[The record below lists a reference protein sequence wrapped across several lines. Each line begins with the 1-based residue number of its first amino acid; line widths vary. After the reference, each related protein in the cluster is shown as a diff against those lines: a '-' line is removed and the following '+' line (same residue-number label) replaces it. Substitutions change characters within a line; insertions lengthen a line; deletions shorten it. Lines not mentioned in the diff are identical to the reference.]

1 MNRKTFSLVTSLAIL
16 SSSLSPT
23 WAAGKDFTYNN
34 LNQNL
39 PIKAQLDEIEVV
51 EEKIDLPLV
60 TETMPDE
67 SVRNKY
73 VKIIFV
79 PEIKTV
85 NGLIQYGELIDVDGN
100 IIPINK
106 NSSEEEKSKSFYVL
120 SSARWSDIL
129 NYKEDGKLILPKL
142 AVENNESNPEKKEI
156 HKFLGWSLRNDL
168 IDPFNL
174 KKYKKVSDIR
184 KGDTLEFRSR
194 FETLPYFY
202 RTEENLAYD
211 SDGYRIIDFSKKYN
225 RNKFISYSDLSGWK
239 GQLSLNEDQREFAD
253 PEAFT
258 SKKIYF
264 YFKKNSGDYNFGDY
278 KPSIVKEKDNTLW
291 YWHYGSA
298 YENIAWDSFE
308 LSDKVEEYKAICIHK
323 FFRISDEIDLNKLP
337 LPEGI
342 YVVKLQAEDGYTVKD
357 LDYSR
362 HAVRDGVSLAEVKS
376 IASKPKLIDKD
387 KVQYYGEVAWYD
399 GYKKIDKPSE
409 FKINSDTV
417 LTARRVIDFQSEKF
431 TPEVNEIKVNKD
443 EDVTIKKL
451 KEGITNLPKDIKDL
465 EIVENVN
472 TSEVGEGK
480 ATLKLTFTDTS
491 SKEVEVPVKVIN
503 VIDAGLVTPVPE
515 IKAED
520 IIKEEVPYNGT
531 INLLD
536 NIKNLPDGVRVEDL
550 SEKINTKISGTYTGR
565 VKVTFKDESSR
576 IVEIP
581 IEVSE
586 ALSDSYT
593 PQVKKIEVNKNED
606 VTLEKLKKGITNLP
620 KNLDKIE
627 IKTYP
632 DTSEV
637 GEGKATLKLIF
648 TDTSSKEVEVP
659 VKVINVIDAN
669 LITPVPEIKAED
681 IIKEEIP
688 YNGEINLLDNIENLP
703 DGAKVEDI
711 IDPIDTKSPGT
722 YTGKVKVTFKDG
734 SSRIVEIPIEVLEA
748 LASSYT
754 PEIKAIEVNKGEDV
768 TLEKLKSGIVN
779 LPKNLDKIEIITY
792 PDTSEVGEG
801 KATLKLIFTD
811 TSSKEVEIPVKVINI
826 IDAGIVTPVP
836 EIKVEDIIKEEVP
849 YNGQINL
856 LDNIKNLPKGAEVK
870 DLSEPID
877 TRSPGSYTGKIKVTF
892 KDGSSRI
899 LEIPVKVQEALASS
913 YTPEIKTIE
922 VNKDQDVT
930 LEKLKS
936 GITNLPKDIKNLE
949 IVENVNT
956 SEVGEGKATLKLIF
970 LDTSSK
976 EVEIPVKVINVID
989 GGLITPVPEI
999 KAEDIIKEEVP
1010 YNGEINLRDNIE
1022 NLPNGAEVEDIS
1034 EPIDTKRP
1042 GTYTG
1047 KVRVIFKDGS
1057 SRILEIPIIVLEALA
1072 DSYTAEV
1079 KEIEV
1084 NKGED
1089 VTRERLKEGITNLPK
1104 NIKVIEI
1111 KENVNTSEVGESKAV
1126 LELIFS
1132 DTSKKEVEVPVKV
1145 IEKISGGTITPI
1157 PTINESDI
1165 ITEEV
1170 PYNGEINLLDNIKN
1184 SPDGAKVEDIIDP
1197 IDTKSPGTY
1206 TGKVKVTFKDGSSRI
1221 VEIPIEVLEALA
1233 SSYTPEIKAIEVNK
1247 GEDVTLEKLK
1257 SGIVNLP
1264 KNLDKIEI
1272 ITYPDTSEVGE
1283 GKGTLKLIFTDKSS
1297 KEVEVPV
1304 KVINVIDAGLV
1315 TPVPEIKAED
1325 IIKEEVLYNGQIN
1338 LLDNIENLQD
1348 GAEVENISEPIDTKN
1363 PGSYTGK
1370 VKVTFKDGSSRIL
1383 EIPIE
1388 VLIPMAEKYPV
1399 QNSNKTEVENLESL
1413 NSLEKSEIEE
1423 KVREANPQV
1432 ASIEVDHRGNVTLI
1446 YEDGSTNTI
1455 KAEYIVV
1462 LKEKL
1467 PEEEVPED
1475 KPGEEG
1481 EKDPED
1487 KPGEEGEKD
1496 PEDKQGEEG
1505 EKDPE
1510 DKLGEEGEKDP
1521 EDKPGEEGDK
1531 DPEDTEEESEEK
1543 ESSQDSKEE
1552 EKNYKE
1558 NENKLYPRDE
1568 FPRYY
1573 VRSHRTPT
1581 YMVETRIDHK
1591 ASKPKV
1597 SSKKFVIDTKTG
1609 TYTVTEDGKTLEKNM
1624 EVKPVIKGGRTNLPL
1639 RALAEILDAKVI
1651 WNEGTRTASF
1661 TRDGLTAFIQIDGKK
1676 IVLSNGETIELES
1689 KALNINGRIYLP
1701 LVNVGQVFGLTS
1713 GNSLDGDD
1721 QDIEWD
1727 DKDKTVTINI
1737 K

>member
-278 KPSIVKEKDNTLW
+278 KPSIVKEKNNTLW
-291 YWHYGSA
+291 YWYYGSA

-308 LSDKVEEYKAICIHK
+308 LSDKVEEYKAICINK

-480 ATLKLTFTDTS
+480 ATLKLIFTDTSSKEVEIPVKVINIIDAGIVTPVPEIKVEDIIKEEVPYNGTINLLDNIKNLPDGVRVEDLSEKINTKISGTYTGRVKVTFKDGSSRIVEIPIEVSEALSDSYTPQVKKIEVNKNEDVTLEKLKKGITNLPKNLDKIEIKTYPDTSEVGEGKATLKLIFTDTS

-565 VKVTFKDESSR
+565 VKVTFKDGSSR

-711 IDPIDTKSPGT
+711 IDPIDTKSPG
-722 YTGKVKVTFKDG
+722 
-734 SSRIVEIPIEVLEA
+734 
-748 LASSYT
+748 SY
-754 PEIKAIEVNKGEDV
+754 A
-768 TLEKLKSGIVN
+768 
-779 LPKNLDKIEIITY
+779 
-792 PDTSEVGEG
+792 
-801 KATLKLIFTD
+801 
-811 TSSKEVEIPVKVINI
+811 
-826 IDAGIVTPVP
+826 
-836 EIKVEDIIKEEVP
+836 
-849 YNGQINL
+849 
-856 LDNIKNLPKGAEVK
+856 
-870 DLSEPID
+870 
-877 TRSPGSYTGKIKVTF
+877 GKIKVTF

-899 LEIPVKVQEALASS
+899 V
-913 YTPEIKTIE
+913 
-922 VNKDQDVT
+922 
-930 LEKLKS
+930 
-936 GITNLPKDIKNLE
+936 
-949 IVENVNT
+949 
-956 SEVGEGKATLKLIF
+956 
-970 LDTSSK
+970 
-976 EVEIPVKVINVID
+976 
-989 GGLITPVPEI
+989 
-999 KAEDIIKEEVP
+999 
-1010 YNGEINLRDNIE
+1010 
-1022 NLPNGAEVEDIS
+1022 
-1034 EPIDTKRP
+1034 
-1042 GTYTG
+1042 
-1047 KVRVIFKDGS
+1047 
-1057 SRILEIPIIVLEALA
+1057 
-1072 DSYTAEV
+1072 
-1079 KEIEV
+1079 
-1084 NKGED
+1084 
-1089 VTRERLKEGITNLPK
+1089 
-1104 NIKVIEI
+1104 
-1111 KENVNTSEVGESKAV
+1111 
-1126 LELIFS
+1126 
-1132 DTSKKEVEVPVKV
+1132 
-1145 IEKISGGTITPI
+1145 
-1157 PTINESDI
+1157 
-1165 ITEEV
+1165 
-1170 PYNGEINLLDNIKN
+1170 
-1184 SPDGAKVEDIIDP
+1184 
-1197 IDTKSPGTY
+1197 
-1206 TGKVKVTFKDGSSRI
+1206 
-1221 VEIPIEVLEALA
+1221 
-1233 SSYTPEIKAIEVNK
+1233 
-1247 GEDVTLEKLK
+1247 
-1257 SGIVNLP
+1257 
-1264 KNLDKIEI
+1264 
-1272 ITYPDTSEVGE
+1272 
-1283 GKGTLKLIFTDKSS
+1283 
-1297 KEVEVPV
+1297 
-1304 KVINVIDAGLV
+1304 
-1315 TPVPEIKAED
+1315 
-1325 IIKEEVLYNGQIN
+1325 
-1338 LLDNIENLQD
+1338 
-1348 GAEVENISEPIDTKN
+1348 
-1363 PGSYTGK
+1363 
-1370 VKVTFKDGSSRIL
+1370 

-1432 ASIEVDHRGNVTLI
+1432 ASIEVDHRGDVTLI

-1496 PEDKQGEEG
+1496 PEDKPGEERK
-1505 EKDPE
+1505 KDPE
-1510 DKLGEEGEKDP
+1510 DKPGEEGEKDP

-1531 DPEDTEEESEEK
+1531 DPEDKPGEEDKKNPEDTEEEGEK

-1573 VRSHRTPT
+1573 ARNHRTPT
-1581 YMVETRIDHK
+1581 YKVETKIDYK
-1591 ASKPKV
+1591 ESKPKV
-1597 SSKKFVIDTKTG
+1597 SPKKFVIDTKTG

-1661 TRDGLTAFIQIDGKK
+1661 TRDGLTALIQIDGKK
-1676 IVLSNGETIELES
+1676 IVMSNGETIELES
-1689 KALNINGRIYLP
+1689 KVLNINGRIYLP
-1701 LVNVGQVFGLTS
+1701 LVNVGQVFGLRS
-1713 GNSLDGDD
+1713 GNSLDGVD

-1727 DKDKTVTINI
+1727 DNDKTVTINI